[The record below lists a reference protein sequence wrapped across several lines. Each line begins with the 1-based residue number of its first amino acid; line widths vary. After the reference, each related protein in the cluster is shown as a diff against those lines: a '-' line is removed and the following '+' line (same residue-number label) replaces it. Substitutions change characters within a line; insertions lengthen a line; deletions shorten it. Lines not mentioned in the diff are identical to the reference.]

1 MKGVIIKV
9 KFQFTLENVLTEL
22 GITKNYLS
30 REAKIRPA
38 TILDLASG
46 ETKRLELPT
55 IEKILDCLN
64 ETAIKKTLN
73 KTYTIDDLVKYNYYE
88 DTE

>member
-1 MKGVIIKV
+1 MA
-9 KFQFTLENVLTEL
+9 FQFNLEKVLSEL
-22 GITKNYLS
+22 EITKNYLS
-30 REAKIRPA
+30 RESKIRPA

-64 ETAIKKTLN
+64 QTAKEKDLN
-73 KTYTIDDLVKYNYYE
+73 KTYTIDDLVQYE
-88 DTE
+88 YSKDSE